1 MDHPKQVR
9 SFCVVVAKN
18 YIIQSLLKLFSQ
30 YFNHLYLG
38 KTHTLLGEGRGVEL
52 PVLASKSDSTDDSM
66 MDDENGQS
74 MDTEDEQKQQSAS
87 SFQDLDPRQSPE
99 ITVGIIPRLVSDLF
113 DLLYEST
120 PADSSI
126 EYTIR
131 CSYVEIYLDKMTDLL
146 LPGREE
152 SGLRIGTT
160 ALEKDE
166 EETCILGATELCCLC
181 PEDVYALLGRGQAVR
196 TKAAA
201 DAGVDSTRSHAVFT
215 LNLEQLDS
223 ATGKV
228 IRSRLQV
235 VDLAGSQ
242 SRSTPKVADES
253 IATENNMLNVSLKSF
268 HNIVKSVLKRQQL
281 EGEKSSDDDN
291 ILPPDASMSKIA
303 KVMKSCI
310 GGKTS
315 TVMICTGSPAS
326 YNIDDT
332 IRAIQ
337 FSQLINQIRNKPQ
350 PAYEGYSIQSYRS
363 QLFLAERR
371 QEQLMRLIKLMAQE
385 SKHGK
390 KKGREPKNP
399 KVWDAILQ
407 IAEAEKK
414 KEKKN
419 GSDGKSKKKK
429 KGDKSSSDDPG
440 DSQDDLCISIYN
452 EEDQQNEIQDLY
464 CKVIE
469 LESKVR
475 QERTAREKAESKV
488 LDVRSELAALKS
500 QNQALLND
508 KRKLEEQL
516 TEAKNE
522 TKTVLL
528 QKSEVEHRL
537 RTSHFRENE
546 AVLYLRQ
553 LRTFYF
559 RLLKSKAA
567 QGTGGTRDVIQDAK
581 KRLPGVTDLEDL
593 LDVDKM
599 MVQSG
604 IIESSEVGGDTLIA
618 DYHPSEEALAKST
631 MEAEMAEKR
640 ERELISQQMDVD
652 EPQENHVSISTNRDP
667 TKKKKN
673 GLTYGQMAAYRQKLL
688 NTPAGLLAIQKE
700 QELEKELLDLSS
712 KCIGLQNS
720 VNAEKAMVEAL
731 SGRQGAM
738 TKMKQAQ
745 EVIMLKTEL
754 ERRTNDLLAIVW
766 KMNELHLVNKTID
779 TKVATR
785 EQHVNFLEEYVAEI
799 QEDNQRLVTE
809 KETCERR
816 LRSENLNLRSEL
828 DGMHVNLWQFA
839 GSSDRAPVWRVSVPC
854 TGQSIDLEAFA
865 ERRQSTGELTEEEI
879 DGLVKVVEDSGP
891 AEI

>member
-1 MDHPKQVR
+1 
-9 SFCVVVAKN
+9 
-18 YIIQSLLKLFSQ
+18 
-30 YFNHLYLG
+30 
-38 KTHTLLGEGRGVEL
+38 
-52 PVLASKSDSTDDSM
+52 M
-66 MDDENGQS
+66 MDDDNGQS
-74 MDTEDEQKQQSAS
+74 MDTDEQKQQSAS
-87 SFQDLDPRQSPE
+87 TFQDSDPRKNPE

-113 DLLYEST
+113 YLLYEST
-120 PADSSI
+120 PADSSL

-160 ALEKDE
+160 ALDKDE

-181 PEDVYALLGRGQAVR
+181 PEDVYALLGRGQAIR

-215 LNLEQLDS
+215 LNLEQLDPV
-223 ATGKV
+223 TGKM

-242 SRSTPKVADES
+242 SRSTPKVADDP
-253 IATENNMLNVSLKSF
+253 IATENNMLNASLKSF
-268 HNIVKSVLKRQQL
+268 HNLVKGVLKRQQL
-281 EGEKSSDDDN
+281 QGEKSSDDDN
-291 ILPPDASMSKIA
+291 TLPPDASLSKIA
-303 KVMKSCI
+303 KVMKSSI

-350 PAYEGYSIQSYRS
+350 PAYEGYSIQSYRA
-363 QLFLAERR
+363 QLFLSQRR
-371 QEQLMRLIKLMAQE
+371 EGQLMRLIKLIAHE

-399 KVWDAILQ
+399 KVWEAILQ
-407 IAEAEKK
+407 IVEAEKK
-414 KEKKN
+414 KDKKN
-419 GSDGKSKKKK
+419 GSDGKTKKKK
-429 KGDKSSSDDPG
+429 KSDKNSSDDPG
-440 DSQDDLCISIYN
+440 DSQDDLFISIYN

-488 LDVRSELAALKS
+488 LDIRSELAALKS

-528 QKSEVEHRL
+528 QRTEVEHRL

-618 DYHPSEEALAKST
+618 DYHPSEEALSKST

-640 ERELISQQMDVD
+640 ERELISQQMDFD
-652 EPQENHVSISTNRDP
+652 ESQESHVSISTNRDQ
-667 TKKKKN
+667 TKKKTKN

-779 TKVATR
+779 TKVTTR

-799 QEDNQRLVTE
+799 QEDNQRLLAE
-809 KETCERR
+809 QEACERR
-816 LRSENLNLRSEL
+816 LRNENLNLRNEL
-828 DGMHVNLWQFA
+828 DEMHVNLWQLA
-839 GSSDRAPVWRVSVPC
+839 ENSDRAPIWRLSVPC
-854 TGQSIDLEAFA
+854 TGQSIDLEGCI

-879 DGLVKVVEDSGP
+879 DGLVKVVEDSGR